1 MDEMQLEVE
10 IRACKNV
17 LSETDGPIVA
27 ALEGL
32 LNCTTTTA
40 ITNYLKALPDETK
53 NLVTYRADI
62 RQRMKD
68 MQDIIDNGYT
78 GGDGE

>member
-1 MDEMQLEVE
+1 MQLEIE

-32 LNCTTTTA
+32 LSCTTATA
-40 ITNYLKALPDETK
+40 IANYLKALPDETK
-53 NLVTYRADI
+53 NLVAYRGDI
-62 RQRMKD
+62 RQRMNE
-68 MQDIIDNGYT
+68 MQDILDNGYT